1 MVWDQVQSSTG
12 HIRPFLSTFVLLW
25 FVMVCF
31 HNEAHWIPLCSG
43 PFLNRYLGGFADAQK
58 GIAQSLESSSHVASF
73 VRPWRMI
80 LPLGMC
86 PFSQGWK
93 LHGEGHA
100 DEQLQNV
107 CLGVFWLGAQFR
119 CLRSRA
125 QLYSA
130 LSDDLSISFQE
141 VWWCPMC
148 PMCNRCVHRTV
159 MWKAEKLQRTSK
171 TSCWVVATWSSWR
184 PLFHRN
190 VFLVEAAFAS
200 LRVHLYKSGMFWTF
214 LDYPK
219 ELEIST

>member
-1 MVWDQVQSSTG
+1 
-12 HIRPFLSTFVLLW
+12 
-25 FVMVCF
+25 
-31 HNEAHWIPLCSG
+31 
-43 PFLNRYLGGFADAQK
+43 
-58 GIAQSLESSSHVASF
+58 
-73 VRPWRMI
+73 
-80 LPLGMC
+80 MC

-159 MWKAEKLQRTSK
+159 MWKAENLQRTSK

-200 LRVHLYKSGMFWTF
+200 LRVHLYKSVMFWTF

-219 ELEIST
+219 ELEISTYFLTYCAVSSANSTSTYSRPQIIIYIEWIDLIPSERQNFQQGSAGFGGLKGYNTACLCNHMFHINFSASGFGNEHTL